1 MIRYPNGKTFQPKHS
16 VSSQNSQ
23 KSTSYSNRG
32 MTLEDDLNETNKY
45 YLTNQIAVI
54 HKKPTPVQIVNV
66 HYPKRSAAVIKEAY
80 FKQSST
86 TDYNGIYKGRYIDF
100 EAKETKNKTSFPLQN
115 FHAHQIE
122 HMKQVK
128 AQDGICFVII
138 SAFDQVYFLEADKL
152 FYFWDRKEKTAENQF
167 EKMSWKKQLI
177 RFLLDTH
184 PELII
189 LVLLNSFIFRHHLV
203 RKVD

>member
-1 MIRYPNGKTFQPKHS
+1 
-16 VSSQNSQ
+16 
-23 KSTSYSNRG
+23 
-32 MTLEDDLNETNKY
+32 
-45 YLTNQIAVI
+45 
-54 HKKPTPVQIVNV
+54 
-66 HYPKRSAAVIKEAY
+66 
-80 FKQSST
+80 
-86 TDYNGIYKGRYIDF
+86 
-100 EAKETKNKTSFPLQN
+100 
-115 FHAHQIE
+115 
-122 HMKQVK
+122 MKQVK

-152 FYFWDRKEKTAENQF
+152 FYFWTEKKKTAENQF